1 MATNVYIQFKTPELK
16 GESTDTKHKDW
27 IEVLSWN
34 HGFSQPTSAV
44 RSTAGGGTVERANH
58 SDFSFTKYMD
68 SATDDILKQCWSGK
82 HVEKAQF
89 QCYRSDGAD
98 DQNPALYF
106 QIDMEKIIISNYSVG
121 GGVGDIPIENI
132 SLSYGKVTYT
142 YYAQDESQGSQGSA
156 EPVYHDLQ
164 NNEIG

>member
-1 MATNVYIQFKTPELK
+1 MATNVYLQFQDPELK
-16 GESTDTKHKDW
+16 GESTDTKHADW

-34 HGFSQPTSAV
+34 HGFSQPTSPV

-68 SATDDILKQCWSGK
+68 SSTDDILKQCWSGK
-82 HVEKAQF
+82 HVGKAQF

-98 DQNPALYF
+98 DTIPALYF
-106 QIDMEKIIISNYSVG
+106 QIDMEKVIVSNYSVG
-121 GGVGDIPIENI
+121 GGVGDIPVENI

-142 YYAQDESQGSQGSA
+142 YHPQDESAGTQGAA
-156 EPVYHDLQ
+156 EPVFHDLQ
-164 NNEIG
+164 TNEIG